1 MKDGNLWQQVE
12 CQVRRADA
20 AAVFMRDCPLLECPR
35 TPVTGNPDNRSA
47 FNAQREA
54 RSSEHISALAMRQI
68 DGTGVVNMNPPLV
81 KTTYVLGNKAALI
94 KIVLDGM
101 KTPITIDGY
110 EYRGIMPA
118 QTTMTDQ
125 EVADVL
131 TFVRR
136 NFGNRATPVTA
147 ADVKAVRAKG

>member
-1 MKDGNLWQQVE
+1 
-12 CQVRRADA
+12 
-20 AAVFMRDCPLLECPR
+20 
-35 TPVTGNPDNRSA
+35 
-47 FNAQREA
+47 
-54 RSSEHISALAMRQI
+54 MRQI